1 MPDPA
6 TRFIELATRPL
17 EGEAREIAAVEL
29 AARLAHGKPDEAT
42 LSAATAR
49 LAAAQPAA
57 AGALFWIAGA
67 TVVFLAIA
75 LCRLVPEHWEEGRLL
90 EWIHGQG
97 RDWKH
102 HERVLAAMGPA
113 AADVPLWGHWNPEQR
128 KEQVEALLQEDPSD
142 PARYFLAVDWYGTV
156 SHDAVPADYPA
167 RWKQIDPANALWPLQ
182 DKDVFYPGTLIL
194 IREAADCERF
204 QSYAAPINQR
214 QLRSLPPD
222 GTLKRLHMRRV
233 LSGFSEI
240 HDSSWLNQFV
250 KNAAQTAAIQRTVGD
265 EHGLR
270 ELIQNLRKV
279 LRMVLQDE
287 APGMSVVYLEP
298 GNIFKL
304 VLIAGSTGLAEEAAW
319 LKRLQLAVTTPRT
332 LRSTTLL
339 SHASSLVKLDFHY
352 NHLAFPMEDLEPG
365 RRAEYAVADRFGA
378 VAMAL
383 VGFLLLVACTIALG
397 SRGAA
402 ARGLSRGLMPLF
414 RRSDRVWLIG
424 VGVVFPLLWWI
435 GIVGFSP
442 LGCRDIGLNYYGF
455 RSVSLMQPWLSQTSG
470 GMVFL
475 LVMLFQTG
483 RWRWGKRAGFLV
495 LRAERMWIGW
505 TMALV
510 AALFIPAQGIVRLLP
525 DHQAE
530 FLLYASAAGGIPL
543 LWLLWRAAMG
553 LFVPREQALGGQLL
567 LRVLVPC
574 LILIPLL
581 MLAAVPWLRNSE
593 HHWVDRDELVK
604 IAPSGISG
612 LEKRCVDPI
621 RLRLLEAIR

>member
-6 TRFIELATRPL
+6 TRFIDLATRPL

-29 AARLAHGKPDEAT
+29 AARLAHGKPDEAEV
-42 LSAATAR
+42 SAVAAR
-49 LAAAQPAA
+49 LAAAKPAA
-57 AGALFWIAGA
+57 AGGLFWIAGA
-67 TVVFLAIA
+67 AILFLAIA
-75 LCRLVPEHWEEGRLL
+75 LWRLVPEHWEEGRLL

-97 RDWKH
+97 RDGKH

-113 AADVPLWGHWNPEQR
+113 AADVPLRGHWNPEQR
-128 KEQVEALLQEDPSD
+128 KEQIEALLQEDPSD

-156 SHDAVPADYPA
+156 SHDAVPADYQA

-194 IREAADCERF
+194 IREAANCARF
-204 QSYAAPINQR
+204 QSYSAQINQR
-214 QLRSLPPD
+214 QQRSLPPD

-319 LKRLQLAVTTPRT
+319 LKRLQLAVIDSRSV
-332 LRSTTLL
+332 RSTELL

-383 VGFLLLVACTIALG
+383 VGFLLLAACTIALG

-402 ARGLSRGLMPLF
+402 VRGLARGLMPLF
-414 RRSDRVWLIG
+414 RRSDRAWLIG
-424 VGVVFPLLWWI
+424 LGVVFPLLWWL
-435 GIVGFSP
+435 GIVVFSP

-455 RSVSLMQPWLSQTSG
+455 RSVPLMQPWLSQTLG

-525 DHQAE
+525 VYQAE

-553 LFVPREQALGGQLL
+553 LFIPRENALGGQLQ

-593 HHWVDRDELVK
+593 RRWVARDKLVK

-621 RLRLLEAIR
+621 RLRLLEALR